1 MHFMTLSCQH
11 PHVRAVLLGVALI
24 AAACASHAAVAVN
37 IKFALQ
43 GAAQGG
49 NLPMATD
56 LNTNGV
62 LPLTDPYGATVTLAS
77 IPATMVDWVNVE
89 LMSGSSP
96 ATCNAVQSRPALL
109 LASGAVVDPVS
120 GAAVNFSSAAPG
132 SYNIRIR
139 HRNHAALISTAQ
151 TLAAAA
157 GPVVDFTLAG
167 TLVNSGNAMTLAI
180 GGQLAARSGDINQ
193 DGVIDGVPL
202 GSPPAGSDYIA
213 VHADATALVFGAY
226 LATDIYMDSAVDNS
240 DETVMQVALAG
251 GNVAVPFTYPTL
263 GGAACGTGV
272 PVVAGNT
279 TAIPA
284 LSPALLVALSALMG
298 LAGAGMRWRR
308 RQPQGRSTPS

>member
-1 MHFMTLSCQH
+1 MPAATLQRRS
-11 PHVRAVLLGVALI
+11 PRVRSALTALALTVAG
-24 AAACASHAAVAVN
+24 AAAQAAVTVN

-43 GAAQGG
+43 GAALAGG
-49 NLPMATD
+49 NLPMTTD
-56 LNTNGV
+56 LNAAGV
-62 LPLTDPYGATVTLAS
+62 LPLTDPYSGTVTLAS

-167 TLVNSGNAMTLAI
+167 TLVNSGNAQAL
-180 GGQLAARSGDINQ
+180 GLGLAARAGDVNQ
-193 DGVIDGVPL
+193 DGVIDGVPT
-202 GSPPAGSDYIA
+202 GSPPPGSDLQA
-213 VHADATALVFGAY
+213 VLTDVNNALFGVY
-226 LATDIYMDSAVDNS
+226 VATDVAMDSFLDGVDYS
-240 DETVMQVALAG
+240 AMVGMLSG
-251 GNVAVPFTYPTL
+251 GNVAVPFTFPTI
-263 GGAACGTGV
+263 GGAACGTGPTIV
-272 PVVAGNT
+272 GGNT

-284 LSPALLVALSALMG
+284 LSPALLAALSALMG
-298 LAGAGMRWRR
+298 LAGAGMRRR
-308 RQPQGRSTPS
+308 KRRPPSSATPR